1 MRSLLPLDG
10 RVAEDFTQ
18 ARPERSGPGSGKA
31 AGVDRVPEPPRPGQE
46 WTLKA
51 DSRGFSFR
59 IAGASLA
66 NNARIIF
73 QRYLAAQAAAGS
85 DVYGA
90 ELIFGELLGNV
101 ARHAPGAIDVH
112 LRWNG
117 AVAILEVSDHGPG
130 YSVDDVRLPGDYAE
144 SRRGLFLV
152 SSFGRDLKVRHEN
165 GRTTTTVTLP
175 VSRRGVGGVSTAHDR

>member
-1 MRSLLPLDG
+1 
-10 RVAEDFTQ
+10 VE
-18 ARPERSGPGSGKA
+18 
-31 AGVDRVPEPPRPGQE
+31 RVPHQGPAG

-59 IAGASLA
+59 IADASLA
-66 NNARIIF
+66 NNARAIF
-73 QRYLAAQAAAGS
+73 QRYLAAQAAAES
-85 DVYGA
+85 DIDGA

-101 ARHAPGAIDVH
+101 ARHAPGAIDVR

-117 AVAILEVSDHGPG
+117 TLAILEVADHGPG
-130 YSVDDVRLPGDYAE
+130 YSVDDVRLPGGFAE

-152 SSFGRDLKVRHEN
+152 SSFGRDLRVCHEN

-175 VSRRGVGGVSTAHDR
+175 VTRRLTGAVTLSGRLRADVC

>member
-1 MRSLLPLDG
+1 MCGVAGSARLEAVETNLVERAPHGRSP
-10 RVAEDFTQ
+10 
-18 ARPERSGPGSGKA
+18 GPA
-31 AGVDRVPEPPRPGQE
+31 AG

-59 IAGASLA
+59 IADASLA
-66 NNARIIF
+66 NNARTIF
-73 QRYLAAQAAAGS
+73 QRYLASQVDTSS
-85 DVYGA
+85 DVDGA

-101 ARHAPGAIDVH
+101 ARHAPGAIDVR

-117 AVAILEVSDHGPG
+117 LVAILEVGDSGPG
-130 YSVDDVRLPGDYAE
+130 YAIDDVHLPGDFAE

-152 SSFGRDLKVRHEN
+152 AAFGRDLRVRHHE

-175 VSRRGVGGVSTAHDR
+175 VTRRRSPGASAR